1 MNFKGKKIKIC
12 GLIRREDILAVNTWK
27 PDYAGFVFAPGKRRI
42 TGPKAQELRELLLPE
57 IPAVGVFVNSP
68 IDDILSL
75 TRNGI
80 IDLIQLH
87 GDEDRDY
94 MMELKS
100 CLAPGFPVIK
110 AIRVRQAEDMK
121 KAEDL
126 PADFLLFDT
135 YTKGLYGGSGKTFDW
150 SMIPDIKKP
159 WFLAGGIDST
169 NVRQAMKTKAI
180 CLDLSSSVETEGK
193 KDPQKIKEIIQIVRS
208 EQPCQKENLDSTAD
222 NLSPKH

>member
-1 MNFKGKKIKIC
+1 MNSKGKKIKIC
-12 GLIRREDILAVNTWK
+12 GLTRREDILAVNTWK
-27 PDYAGFVFAPGKRRI
+27 PDYAGFVFAPGKRRL
-42 TGPKAQELRELLLPE
+42 TGTKAQELRELMLPE

-68 IDDILSL
+68 IEDILSL
-75 TRNGI
+75 TGKGI

-94 MMELKS
+94 FMELKS

-110 AIRVRQAEDMK
+110 AIRIRQAEDRK
-121 KAEDL
+121 EAENL

-159 WFLAGGIDST
+159 WFLAGGIDSS
-169 NVRQAMKTKAI
+169 NVRQAMKTMAY
-180 CLDLSSSVETEGK
+180 CLDLSSSVETDGK
-193 KDPQKIKEIIQIVRS
+193 KDPQKIKEIIQTVRS
-208 EQPCQKENLDSTAD
+208 EQPCQKENSDSTAD

>member
-1 MNFKGKKIKIC
+1 MNSKGKKIKIC
-12 GLIRREDILAVNTWK
+12 GLTRREDILAVNTWK
-27 PDYAGFVFAPGKRRI
+27 PDYAGFVFAPGKRRL
-42 TGPKAQELRELLLPE
+42 TGTKAQELRDLMLPE

-68 IDDILSL
+68 IEDILSL
-75 TRNGI
+75 TGKGI

-94 MMELKS
+94 LMELKS

-110 AIRVRQAEDMK
+110 AIRIRQAEDRK
-121 KAEDL
+121 EAENL

-159 WFLAGGIDST
+159 WFLAGGIDSS
-169 NVRQAMKTKAI
+169 NVRQAMKTMAY
-180 CLDLSSSVETEGK
+180 CLDLSSSVETDGK
-193 KDPQKIKEIIQIVRS
+193 KDPQKIKEIIQTVRS
-208 EQPCQKENLDSTAD
+208 EQPCQKENSDSTAD

>member
-1 MNFKGKKIKIC
+1 MNSKGKRIKIC
-12 GLIRREDILAVNTWK
+12 GLTRREDILAVNTWK

-42 TGPKAQELRELLLPE
+42 TGPEAQELRKLLLPE
-57 IPAVGVFVNSP
+57 ILAVGVFVNSP
-68 IDDILSL
+68 IEDILAL
-75 TRNGI
+75 AENKT

-87 GDEDRDY
+87 GDENRDY
-94 MMELKS
+94 ILELKS
-100 CLAPGFPVIK
+100 RLASGLPVIK
-110 AIRVRQAEDMK
+110 AVRVRQAEDMK
-121 KAEDL
+121 EAEDL

-159 WFLAGGIDST
+159 WFLAGGIDAS
-169 NVRQAMKTKAI
+169 NIKQAMKTEAF

-193 KDPQKIKEIIQIVRS
+193 KDLSKIKTIIQTVRS

-222 NLSPKH
+222 SLSPKP

>member
-1 MNFKGKKIKIC
+1 MNFKGKKDQNMRTDPKGGYPGSEYLEA
-12 GLIRREDILAVNTWK
+12 GLCS
-27 PDYAGFVFAPGKRRI
+27 FVFAPGKRRI

-57 IPAVGVFVNSP
+57 IPAVGVFVNHP

-75 TRNGI
+75 TGNGI

-100 CLAPGFPVIK
+100 YLAPGFPVMK
-110 AIRVRQAEDMK
+110 AIRVRQSVDMK
-121 KAEDL
+121 KAENL

-150 SMIPDIKKP
+150 SMIPDIKKALVP
-159 WFLAGGIDST
+159 GRRHRLLK
-169 NVRQAMKTKAI
+169 RQAGHENKGLL
-180 CLDLSSSVETEGK
+180 LDLSSSVETEGK
-193 KDPQKIKEIIQIVRS
+193 KRPAKNKRDHTNSKE
-208 EQPCQKENLDSTAD
+208 
-222 NLSPKH
+222 

>member
-1 MNFKGKKIKIC
+1 MNSKGKKIKIC
-12 GLIRREDILAVNTWK
+12 GLTRREDILAVNTWK
-27 PDYAGFVFAPGKRRI
+27 PDYAGFVFAPGKRRL
-42 TGPKAQELRELLLPE
+42 TGTKAQELRELMLPE

-68 IDDILSL
+68 IEDILSL
-75 TRNGI
+75 TGKGI

-94 MMELKS
+94 LMELKS

-110 AIRVRQAEDMK
+110 AIRIRQAQDRKE
-121 KAEDL
+121 AENL

-159 WFLAGGIDST
+159 WFLAGGIDSS
-169 NVRQAMKTKAI
+169 NVRQAMKTMAY
-180 CLDLSSSVETEGK
+180 CLDLSSSVETDGK
-193 KDPQKIKEIIQIVRS
+193 KDPQKIKEIIQTVRS
-208 EQPCQKENLDSTAD
+208 EQPCQKENSDSTAD

>member
-1 MNFKGKKIKIC
+1 MNSKGKKIKIC
-12 GLIRREDILAVNTWK
+12 GLTRREDILAVNTWK
-27 PDYAGFVFAPGKRRI
+27 PDYAGFVFAPGKRRL
-42 TGPKAQELRELLLPE
+42 TGTKAQELRELMLPE

-68 IDDILSL
+68 IEDILSL
-75 TRNGI
+75 TGKGI

-94 MMELKS
+94 LMELKS

-110 AIRVRQAEDMK
+110 AIRVRQAEDRK
-121 KAEDL
+121 EAENL

-135 YTKGLYGGSGKTFDW
+135 YTKGLYGGSGNTFDW

-159 WFLAGGIDST
+159 WFLAGGIDSS
-169 NVRQAMKTKAI
+169 NVRQAMKTMAY
-180 CLDLSSSVETEGK
+180 CLDLSSSVETDGK
-193 KDPQKIKEIIQIVRS
+193 KDPQKIKEIIQTVRS
-208 EQPCQKENLDSTAD
+208 EQPCQKENSDSTAD

>member
-1 MNFKGKKIKIC
+1 MNLKGKKIKIC
-12 GLIRREDILAVNTWK
+12 GLTRREDILAVNTWK
-27 PDYAGFVFAPGKRRI
+27 PDYAGFVFAPGKRRL
-42 TGPKAQELRELLLPE
+42 TGTKAQELRELMLPE

-68 IDDILSL
+68 IEDILSL
-75 TRNGI
+75 TGKGI

-94 MMELKS
+94 LMELKS

-110 AIRVRQAEDMK
+110 AIRIRQAEDRK
-121 KAEDL
+121 EAENL

-159 WFLAGGIDST
+159 WFLAGGIDSS
-169 NVRQAMKTKAI
+169 NVRQAMKTMAY
-180 CLDLSSSVETEGK
+180 CLDLSSSVETDGK
-193 KDPQKIKEIIQIVRS
+193 KDPQKIKEIIQTVRS
-208 EQPCQKENLDSTAD
+208 EQPCQKENSDSTAD

>member
-1 MNFKGKKIKIC
+1 MNPKEKQIKIC
-12 GLIRREDILAVNTWK
+12 GLTCREDILAVNILK
-27 PDYAGFVFAPGKRRI
+27 PDYAGFVFAPGKRCL

-68 IDDILSL
+68 IEELLSL
-75 TRNGI
+75 TETGT
-80 IDLIQLH
+80 IDVVQLH

-100 CLAPGFPVIK
+100 RLVPGIPVIK
-110 AIRVRQAEDMK
+110 AIRVRKAEDMK
-121 KAEDL
+121 EAEHL

-159 WFLAGGIDST
+159 WFLAGGVSVSNIK
-169 NVRQAMKTKAI
+169 QAMKTNAI
-180 CLDLSSSVETEGK
+180 CLDLSSSIETEGK

>member
-1 MNFKGKKIKIC
+1 MISKRKRIKIC
-12 GLIRREDILAVNTWK
+12 GLTRREDILAVNALK

-42 TGPKAQELRELLLPE
+42 TGPEAKLLKEVLLPE

-68 IDDILSL
+68 IEDILSL
-75 TRNGI
+75 AENKT

-100 CLAPGFPVIK
+100 RLAPGLPVIK
-110 AIRVRQAEDMK
+110 AIRVRQPEDMK
-121 KAEDL
+121 EAEDL

-135 YTKGLYGGSGKTFDW
+135 YAKGLYGGSGKTFNW

-159 WFLAGGIDST
+159 WFLAGGIDAS
-169 NVRQAMKTKAI
+169 NIKQAMKTKAF

-193 KDPQKIKEIIQIVRS
+193 KDPKKIKEIIQIVRS
-208 EQPCQKENLDSTAD
+208 EQPCQKESLDSTAD
-222 NLSPKH
+222 SLSPKR

>member
-1 MNFKGKKIKIC
+1 MNSKGKQIKIC
-12 GLIRREDILAVNTWK
+12 GLTSKEDILAVNTWK
-27 PDYAGFVFAPGKRRI
+27 PDYAGFVFAPGKHRL
-42 TGPKAQELRELLLPE
+42 TGPEAQELRELLLPE

-68 IDDILSL
+68 IEDILSL
-75 TRNGI
+75 TENGT
-80 IDLIQLH
+80 IDFIQLH

-100 CLAPGFPVIK
+100 RLSPGFPVIK

-121 KAEDL
+121 EAENL

-159 WFLAGGIDST
+159 WFLAGGIDSS
-169 NVRQAMKTKAI
+169 NVTQAIKTKAF
-180 CLDLSSSVETEGK
+180 CLDLSSSLETEGK
-193 KDPQKIKEIIQIVRS
+193 KDPQKIKEIIKIVRS
-208 EQPCQKENLDSTAD
+208 EQPCQKENLDSTVD
-222 NLSPKH
+222 NLSPKR

>member
-1 MNFKGKKIKIC
+1 MNSKGKKIKIC
-12 GLIRREDILAVNTWK
+12 GLTRREDILAVNTWK
-27 PDYAGFVFAPGKRRI
+27 PDYAGFVFAPGKRRL
-42 TGPKAQELRELLLPE
+42 TGTKAQELRELMLPE

-68 IDDILSL
+68 IEDILSL
-75 TRNGI
+75 TGKGI

-94 MMELKS
+94 LMELKS

-110 AIRVRQAEDMK
+110 AIRIRQAEDRK
-121 KAEDL
+121 EAENL

-159 WFLAGGIDST
+159 WFLAGGIDSS
-169 NVRQAMKTKAI
+169 NVRQAMKTMAY
-180 CLDLSSSVETEGK
+180 CLDLSSSVETDGK
-193 KDPQKIKEIIQIVRS
+193 KDPQKIKEIIQTVRS
-208 EQPCQKENLDSTAD
+208 EQPCQKENSDSTAD

>member
-1 MNFKGKKIKIC
+1 MNSKGKRIKIC
-12 GLIRREDILAVNTWK
+12 GLTRREDILAVNTWK

-42 TGPKAQELRELLLPE
+42 TGPEAQELKKLLLPE
-57 IPAVGVFVNSP
+57 IQAVGVFVNSP
-68 IDDILSL
+68 IEDILAL
-75 TRNGI
+75 AENKT

-94 MMELKS
+94 ILELKS
-100 CLAPGFPVIK
+100 RLASGLPVIK
-110 AIRVRQAEDMK
+110 AVRVRQAEDMK
-121 KAEDL
+121 EAEDL

-159 WFLAGGIDST
+159 WFLAGGIDAS
-169 NVRQAMKTKAI
+169 NIKQAMKTEAF

-193 KDPQKIKEIIQIVRS
+193 KDLSKIKTIIQTVRS

-222 NLSPKH
+222 SLSPKR

>member
-12 GLIRREDILAVNTWK
+12 GLTRREDILAVNTWK

-75 TRNGI
+75 TGNGI

-169 NVRQAMKTKAI
+169 NVRQAMKTKAF

>member
-1 MNFKGKKIKIC
+1 MNSKGKRIKIC
-12 GLIRREDILAVNTWK
+12 GLTRREDILAVNVSK
-27 PDYAGFVFAPGKRRI
+27 PDYAGFVFAPGKRRL
-42 TGPKAQELRELLLPE
+42 TGPEAKVLKELLLPE

-68 IDDILSL
+68 IEDILSL
-75 TRNGI
+75 AENGT

-100 CLAPGFPVIK
+100 RLSPGLPVIK

-121 KAEDL
+121 EADDL

-159 WFLAGGIDST
+159 WFLAGGIDAS
-169 NVRQAMKTKAI
+169 NIRLAMKTNAF
-180 CLDLSSSVETEGK
+180 CLDLSSSMETEGK
-193 KDPQKIKEIIQIVRS
+193 KDPQKIKEIIQTVRS

-222 NLSPKH
+222 NLSPKR

>member
-1 MNFKGKKIKIC
+1 MNSKGKRIKIC
-12 GLIRREDILAVNTWK
+12 GLTRREDILAVNISK
-27 PDYAGFVFAPGKRRI
+27 PDYAGFVFAPGKRRL
-42 TGPKAQELRELLLPE
+42 TGPEAKVLKELLLPE

-68 IDDILSL
+68 IEDILSL
-75 TRNGI
+75 AENET

-100 CLAPGFPVIK
+100 RLSPGLPVIK

-121 KAEDL
+121 EADDL

-159 WFLAGGIDST
+159 WFLAGGIDAS
-169 NVRQAMKTKAI
+169 NIRQAMKTNAF

-193 KDPQKIKEIIQIVRS
+193 KDRSKIKEIIQTVRS

-222 NLSPKH
+222 NLSPKR